1 MATTSS
7 IIPNLTY
14 ETGDL
19 GLISKSSEWKKE
31 ASKSRIISTSSKTK
45 PKDRVHKTT
54 SKLKKEIPESKSQ
67 MSIHPKG
74 QKELEQEL
82 VETLTI
88 QSA

>member
-7 IIPNLTY
+7 IIPTLTY

-31 ASKSRIISTSSKTK
+31 GPKSRIVSTSSKTK
-45 PKDRVHKTT
+45 PKVHKTT
-54 SKLKKEIPESKSQ
+54 SKLKKEIPESSSK
-67 MSIHPKG
+67 MSIHPRG

-82 VETLTI
+82 FETLTV